1 MSTNN
6 ISLSLY
12 KRKTPLIIPN
22 IIISAAMRFFQGRKY
37 EIEIAVVNEPSVF
50 EPFKLCCK

>member
-37 EIEIAVVNEPSVF
+37 EFEIAVVNEPSVF
-50 EPFKLCCK
+50 EPFKLYCK